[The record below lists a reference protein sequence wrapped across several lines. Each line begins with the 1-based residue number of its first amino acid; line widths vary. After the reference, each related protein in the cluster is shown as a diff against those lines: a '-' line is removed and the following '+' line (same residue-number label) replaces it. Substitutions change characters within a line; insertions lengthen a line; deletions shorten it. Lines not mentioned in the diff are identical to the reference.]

1 MALPQDGQDA
11 NGLTKVTQIPA
22 GKELMFIDP
31 TTNEGGIITLEDLT
45 KQILNGLASQAFAL
59 DAGQMTLLA
68 ALNKLNSEKVYAYT
82 PSFSWSDG
90 TVNPTV
96 ENMTAY
102 VTLYGKVCFIY
113 ARYNITNLGSF
124 NSNSYLRISLPNG
137 ISSIVSSTCLVS
149 PYQIT
154 GAVSKLGTRITGDY
168 VLIVDEVGGNYSAKS
183 IPKGYQGFS
192 VFFIIK

>member
-68 ALNKLNSEKVYAYT
+68 ALNKLNSDSSKTRFNGNISRITFRSGSSGINNAYMDFFT
-82 PSFSWSDG
+82 TDG
-90 TVNPTV
+90 KRTTIGFYTDG
-96 ENMTAY
+96 M
-102 VTLYGKVCFIY
+102 
-113 ARYNITNLGSF
+113 
-124 NSNSYLRISLPNG
+124 NG
-137 ISSIVSSTCLVS
+137 IQMMQDDT
-149 PYQIT
+149 
-154 GAVSKLGTRITGDY
+154 
-168 VLIVDEVGGNYSAKS
+168 
-183 IPKGYQGFS
+183 
-192 VFFIIK
+192 IIWTIKA